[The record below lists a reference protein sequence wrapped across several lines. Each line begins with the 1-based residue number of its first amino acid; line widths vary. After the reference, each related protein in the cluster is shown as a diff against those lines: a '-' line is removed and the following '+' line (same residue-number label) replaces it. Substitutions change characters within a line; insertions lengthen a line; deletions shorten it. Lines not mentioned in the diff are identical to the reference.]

1 MKPKRHIQTSNKS
14 DTGRPTFD
22 SADIYEL
29 ESVKNQV
36 IEDRYKPN
44 NTSFEIKAYERMIAQ
59 IEEYQMQFV
68 TSHYYLN
75 GKFPD
80 GTKEIISYI
89 PKPEIHNHTKVEIGI
104 EGLNFNTD

>member
-1 MKPKRHIQTSNKS
+1 MIPKRHIQTSNKS
-14 DTGRPTFD
+14 DTGCPTFD

-68 TSHYYLN
+68 TSQ
-75 GKFPD
+75 
-80 GTKEIISYI
+80 
-89 PKPEIHNHTKVEIGI
+89 
-104 EGLNFNTD
+104 